1 VQAVAEKG
9 FRVPMEAQAQV
20 LVEESAVLVEVLSER
35 GLERKDRT
43 VLVIRVQWAVEV
55 ERVPELVRVVLV
67 EVPVFREPWELAGV
81 EALQEVVQV
90 VWLEEGQGRRGRN
103 LALVLEALGWMVPV
117 SWVLPV

>member
-1 VQAVAEKG
+1 
-9 FRVPMEAQAQV
+9 MEAQALV
-20 LVEESAVLVEVLSER
+20 LEEESAVLEEVLSER

>member
-1 VQAVAEKG
+1 
-9 FRVPMEAQAQV
+9 M
-20 LVEESAVLVEVLSER
+20 
-35 GLERKDRT
+35 
-43 VLVIRVQWAVEV
+43 

-67 EVPVFREPWELAGV
+67 EVPVFREHWELAAV
-81 EALQEVVQV
+81 EALQE

>member
-1 VQAVAEKG
+1 MAEKG
-9 FRVPMEAQAQV
+9 FRVPMEAQV
-20 LVEESAVLVEVLSER
+20 LEEEPAVLVEVLSER
-35 GLERKDRT
+35 GLERKDRM

-90 VWLEEGQGRRGRN
+90 VWLGEGQGRRGRS
-103 LALVLEALGWMVPV
+103 LALVWEALGWMVPV

>member
-1 VQAVAEKG
+1 MQAVAEKG

-20 LVEESAVLVEVLSER
+20 PEEESAVLVEVLSER
-35 GLERKDRT
+35 GLERKDRM